1 MKGVVVLPRLTRPTG
16 GHTMIEHTGP
26 PTRPEEFVEPRWARF
41 LFASTTAAWI
51 WLVIRLY
58 IVTVYLPAGWSKVTS
73 GKWLFGDGS
82 PIQGLVNGVI
92 FLNGNFVLAGALGS
106 NPVLITLGALLV
118 VAWRN
123 AGWIG
128 LDRWLLPI
136 AQRPSVPPPVAA
148 SFEAS

>member
-1 MKGVVVLPRLTRPTG
+1 MSD
-16 GHTMIEHTGP
+16 HTGP
-26 PTRPEEFVEPRWARF
+26 PTRPEEFIEPLAG
-41 LFASTTAAWI
+41 FAA
-51 WLVIRLY
+51 
-58 IVTVYLPAGWSKVTS
+58 
-73 GKWLFGDGS
+73 F
-82 PIQGLVNGVI
+82 GVI

-136 AQRPSVPPPVAA
+136 AQRRSVQPPVLA
-148 SFEAS
+148 SVGEG